1 MFFTENMMIF
11 VYICQS
17 NDKYHDNKIDT
28 EKITKISKIQ
38 NFLSNLKSIKIFFF
52 KLQVEPQKLLVPSP
66 SEQQRTRLKLS
77 NNTLSVH
84 LLTPQNTFPS
94 PSPKI
99 QDWTQSE
106 PSPKLRPAKLLRKI
120 TLLVSPI
127 TIQEGSI
134 FSSIK
139 PKNDE
144 IVC

>member
-1 MFFTENMMIF
+1 MIF

-17 NDKYHDNKIDT
+17 NDKYHDNKINT
-28 EKITKISKIQ
+28 EKNPKKNSK
-38 NFLSNLKSIKIFFF
+38 LRFFF
-52 KLQVEPQKLLVPSP
+52 VKSQVYKKVFFKFQVEPQKLLVPSP

-106 PSPKLRPAKLLRKI
+106 PSPKLRPAKLLRII
-120 TLLVSPI
+120 TLLVSHDNLHIRI
-127 TIQEGSI
+127 TTRYFYCHFLEGGDI
-134 FSSIK
+134 
-139 PKNDE
+139 
-144 IVC
+144 

>member
-1 MFFTENMMIF
+1 MMIF

-17 NDKYHDNKIDT
+17 NDKYHDNKINT
-28 EKITKISKIQ
+28 EKISQ
-38 NFLSNLKSIKIFFF
+38 LDIFFVKSQVYKNIFF
-52 KLQVEPQKLLVPSP
+52 KFQVEPQKLLVPSP

-106 PSPKLRPAKLLRKI
+106 PSPKLRLAKLLRII
-120 TLLVSPI
+120 TLLVSHDNLHIRI
-127 TIQEGSI
+127 TTRYFYCHFLEGGDI
-134 FSSIK
+134 
-139 PKNDE
+139 
-144 IVC
+144 